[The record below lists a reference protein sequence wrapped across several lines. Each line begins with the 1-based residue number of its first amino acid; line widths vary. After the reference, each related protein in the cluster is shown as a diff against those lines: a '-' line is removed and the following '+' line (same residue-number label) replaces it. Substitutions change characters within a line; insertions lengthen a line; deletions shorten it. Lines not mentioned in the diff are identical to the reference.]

1 LPSFPPQ
8 SLLNLPAAEAHR
20 FLGESYLRVKK
31 GSKAVPELEE
41 APGLDAE
48 NQAEAHLSLAA
59 LYDAANLKDRAA
71 AEYEKFLAG
80 KPNYA
85 DKKTLEKYIHDHKKL

>member
-1 LPSFPPQ
+1 M
-8 SLLNLPAAEAHR
+8 AAAHR
-20 FLGESYLRVKK
+20 FLGESYLGIKK

-41 APGLDAE
+41 AVRLDPE

-59 LYDAANLKDRAA
+59 LYNAANLKDRAA
-71 AEYEKFLAG
+71 AEYEKFLAI

-85 DKKTLEKYIHDHKKL
+85 DRKTLEKYIHDNKKF